1 MTMNASLI
9 AIIAILFLALAYR
22 YFSVYLSNRIFQSE
36 KDDFILPSEA
46 QYDGVDYVPTEK
58 PILFGHHFSSIAGA
72 APILGPA
79 IAIIWGWLPAL
90 LWIVFGSI
98 FIGAVHD
105 YGSLVLS
112 IFFKGRS
119 IGSITGD
126 IMGERSRYL
135 FLFIIFLLVFIV
147 IAVFAYII
155 ATLFVLYPGSVIP
168 INFEIIVAI
177 LIGIRFRKS
186 QKSLFLPSL
195 IALVLLYVTIYI
207 GHLYPIV
214 LPEEYCIGGSQVLT
228 WVIFLMIYG
237 FIAAV
242 LPVTILLQPRD
253 YINSHQL
260 ILGLVLVY
268 VGMMFAQPV
277 MDAPAI
283 NIVENDISWFPYLFI
298 TIACGAISGFHA
310 LVSTGTTSK
319 QIKRLKDTRAIG
331 YGSML
336 GEASLAI
343 AATIAVASGFENA
356 DQWHHHYSSFE
367 GAQGLSS
374 KLSAFVMGTSAFIAP
389 ITGFLGFNT
398 ENQESLNAVF
408 ISVLVISFAATSLD
422 TAVRIQ
428 RYVLS
433 ELGQSLKITTK
444 DNRYLYTALGVI
456 FSTLLVLL
464 DSSGSGG
471 LLLWPLF
478 GSTNQLLGALTLM
491 VISIWLFL
499 KGRNYWITLIPL
511 LILLIIVT
519 IAAFFN
525 MFIYYRESNFLLLS
539 IAIIILICHTWLLI
553 EGLKFVRR
561 GVRNVDL

>member
-1 MTMNASLI
+1 MNAFWI
-9 AIIAILFLALAYR
+9 AIGAIAMLLLAYKTLANFLAR
-22 YFSVYLSNRIFQSE
+22 KIFHS
-36 KDDFILPSEA
+36 DDPDFIPPSVELE
-46 QYDGVDYVPTEK
+46 DGIDYVPTEK

-90 LWIVFGSI
+90 IWIVFGSI

-105 YGSLVLS
+105 FGSLVLS
-112 IFFKGRS
+112 MFFKGRS

-126 IMGERSRYL
+126 MLGERARYL
-135 FLFIIFLLVFIV
+135 FLFIIFLLVLIV

-168 INFEIIVAI
+168 INFEILVAI
-177 LIGIRFRKS
+177 FIGYRFRKS
-186 QKSLFLPSL
+186 QTSLFIPSL
-195 IALVLLYVTIYI
+195 IALVLLYIMIYV
-207 GHLYPIV
+207 GHLYPISIS
-214 LPEEYCIGGSQVLT
+214 PEYSLNGSPVFT
-228 WVIFLMIYG
+228 WVVFLMIYG

-260 ILGLVLVY
+260 ILGLFLVY
-268 VGMMFAQPV
+268 FGMMLAAPE

-283 NIVENDISWFPYLFI
+283 HVVENDVPWFPYLFI
-298 TIACGAISGFHA
+298 TIACGAISGFHS

-319 QIKRLKDTRAIG
+319 QIKRLKDAKLIG

-343 AATIAVASGFENA
+343 AATIAVASGFENSV
-356 DQWHHHYSSFE
+356 QWHEHYGSFE

-374 KLSAFVMGTSAFIAP
+374 KLSAFVNGTSTFIEP
-389 ITGFLGFNT
+389 ITTFLGFDPESQT
-398 ENQESLNAVF
+398 SLNAVF
-408 ISVLVISFAATSLD
+408 ISVLVVSFAATSLD

-433 ELGQSLKITTK
+433 ELGRSLRFTQG
-444 DNRYLYTALGVI
+444 DNRFIYTGIAVLAS
-456 FSTLLVLL
+456 FLLVTL
-464 DSSGSGG
+464 DGSGSGG
-471 LLLWPLF
+471 LILWPLF

-491 VISIWLFL
+491 VISIWLYM
-499 KGRNYWITLIPL
+499 KGRNYWVTFIPL
-511 LILLIIVT
+511 IILLIIVS
-519 IAAFFN
+519 IAALFN
-525 MFIYYRESNFLLLS
+525 LSLYFRDENYLLLG
-539 IAIIILICHTWLLI
+539 IASVILGCHLWLLW
-553 EGLKFVRR
+553 EGYSYVRSIKSLGR
-561 GVRNVDL
+561 